1 MRSIVLYL
9 HMHQPWRLKHYS
21 IFSVSHDHD
30 YWSEDN
36 WNAGT
41 NNERIFKKVADK
53 SYRPM
58 LARLEKCINVYP
70 GFKFSLSITGT
81 FLEQAELWAPDVIET
96 LKRLTKSGRVE
107 IVAETY
113 YHSLAFFYDRKEFE
127 AQVKMHQDKIR
138 ELFGVETQVFRNT
151 ELSYNDDLAKWADKF
166 GMKGILAEGWDKI
179 LEWRSPNF
187 VYKPRGCKKTKLLMK
202 NYRLSDDI
210 AFRFSDRNW
219 KEWPLTVE
227 KYMNWVETDTL
238 RGPLI
243 NLFMDFET
251 FGENIWED
259 TGIFEFFEHLVY
271 QWSQDKSNNF
281 MTVSEACDSAEPKA
295 EISMPWTVTWADTE
309 RDLSAW
315 LGNSMQHEAMK
326 AIYDIKK
333 DVFAT
338 EDDKI
343 IDDWRRLQTSDH
355 PYYMCTKYFNDGD
368 VHAYF
373 SPYDSPYDAF
383 LFYMNTIRDMR
394 GRIAEI
400 TAKNKK
406 TTTRTKRKIE
416 VRKVIDATKPVRKT
430 PTTRVIKVK

>member
-21 IFSVSHDHD
+21 IFSVDHDHD
-30 YWSEDN
+30 YWTEKD
-36 WNAGT
+36 WYAGT
-41 NNERIFKKVADK
+41 NNERIFKKVAEK

-58 LARLEKCINVYP
+58 LARLEKCINTYA

-81 FLEQAELWAPDVIET
+81 FLDQAEEWAPDIIDT

-113 YHSLAFFYDRKEFE
+113 YHSLAFFYDREEFE
-127 AQVKMHQDKIR
+127 AQVKLHQDRIHK
-138 ELFGVETQVFRNT
+138 LFGVKSKVFRNT
-151 ELSYNDDLAKWADKF
+151 ELSYNNELARWADEYGF
-166 GMKGILAEGWDKI
+166 KGILAEGWDKI

-187 VYKPRGCKKTKLLMK
+187 VYRPEGCKNIKLLMK
-202 NYRLSDDI
+202 NYRLSDDV
-210 AFRFSDRNW
+210 AFRFSDKHW
-219 KEWPLTVE
+219 KEWPLTVD
-227 KYMNWVETDTL
+227 KYIQWLETDTL

-271 QWSQDKSNNF
+271 RWDRDKNNNF
-281 MTVSEACDSAEPKA
+281 LTVSEACDSAEPTA
-295 EISMPWTVTWADTE
+295 DISMPWTVTWADTE

-326 AIYDIKK
+326 AVYEIKPEVLASGDK
-333 DVFAT
+333 DLI
-338 EDDKI
+338 E
-343 IDDWRRLQTSDH
+343 DWRRLQTSDH

-383 LFYMNTIRDMR
+383 LYYMNSLRDMR
-394 GRIAEI
+394 GRLDGV
-400 TAKNKK
+400 TRHRKK
-406 TTTRTKRKIE
+406 
-416 VRKVIDATKPVRKT
+416 
-430 PTTRVIKVK
+430 

>member
-9 HMHQPWRLKHYS
+9 HMHQPYRLKKYS
-21 IFSVSHDHD
+21 IFSVGHDHD
-30 YWSEDN
+30 YWNEKD
-36 WNAGT
+36 WYAGT

-58 LARLEKCINVYP
+58 LARLEKCLNEYE

-81 FLEQAELWAPDVIET
+81 FIEQAQKWAPDVIET
-96 LKRLTKSGRVE
+96 LQRICRTGRVE

-113 YHSLAFFYDRKEFE
+113 YHSLAFFFDKKEFE
-127 AQVKMHQDKIR
+127 AQVIKHQDVVR
-138 ELFGVETQVFRNT
+138 DLFNVETQVFRNT
-151 ELSYNDDLAKWADKF
+151 ELAYNDDLAKWADDF
-166 GMKGILAEGWDKI
+166 GMKGLIAEGWDKV

-187 VYKPRGCKKTKLLMK
+187 VYRPEGCKNTKLLLK

-210 AFRFSDRNW
+210 AFRFSDKNW
-219 KEWPLTVE
+219 KEWPLTVD
-227 KYMNWVETDTL
+227 KYIQWLEAATL

-271 QWSQDKSNNF
+271 RWDRDQENNF
-281 MTVSEACDSAEPKA
+281 MTVSEACDSDEPKG
-295 EISMPWTVTWADTE
+295 ELSMPWTVTWADTE

-315 LGNSMQHEAMK
+315 LGNSMQHEALQALYEMK
-326 AIYDIKK
+326 DEVLETKDKK
-333 DVFAT
+333 LI
-338 EDDKI
+338 ED
-343 IDDWRRLQTSDH
+343 WSRLSTSDH

-383 LFYMNTIRDMR
+383 LYFMNALRDMR
-394 GRIAEI
+394 ERLEEI
-400 TAKNKK
+400 QEEQKKAK
-406 TTTRTKRKIE
+406 KIE
-416 VRKVIDATKPVRKT
+416 VK
-430 PTTRVIKVK
+430 

>member
-21 IFSVSHDHD
+21 IFSVDHDHD
-30 YWSEDN
+30 YWTEKD
-36 WNAGT
+36 WYAGT
-41 NNERIFKKVADK
+41 NNERIFKKVAEK

-58 LARLEKCINVYP
+58 LGVLEKCINTYA

-81 FLEQAELWAPDVIET
+81 WLDQAEKWDPELIEI
-96 LKRLTKSGRVE
+96 LKRLVKSGRVE

-113 YHSLAFFYDRKEFE
+113 YHSLAFFYDREEFE
-127 AQVKMHQDKIR
+127 AQVKAHQDKIHK
-138 ELFGVETQVFRNT
+138 LFGVKSQVYRNT
-151 ELSYNDDLAKWADKF
+151 ELSYNNELARWADEYGF
-166 GMKGILAEGWDKI
+166 KGILAEGWDKI

-187 VYKPRGCKKTKLLMK
+187 VYRPEGCKNIKLLMK
-202 NYRLSDDI
+202 NYRLSDDV
-210 AFRFSDRNW
+210 AFRFSDKHW
-219 KEWPLTVE
+219 KEWPLTVD
-227 KYMNWVETDTL
+227 KYIQWLETDTL

-259 TGIFEFFEHLVY
+259 TGIFKFFEHLIY
-271 QWSQDKSNNF
+271 RWDRDKDNNF
-281 MTVSEACDSAEPKA
+281 LTVSEACDSAEPTA

-326 AIYDIKK
+326 AVYDIKNEVLASG
-333 DVFAT
+333 DP
-338 EDDKI
+338 KI
-343 IDDWRRLQTSDH
+343 IEDWRRLQTSDH

-383 LFYMNTIRDMR
+383 LYYMNSLRDMR
-394 GRIAEI
+394 GRLDGV
-400 TAKNKK
+400 TRRKK
-406 TTTRTKRKIE
+406 
-416 VRKVIDATKPVRKT
+416 
-430 PTTRVIKVK
+430 

>member
-1 MRSIVLYL
+1 MRSVVLYL
-9 HMHQPWRLKHYS
+9 HMHQPWRLKHYN
-21 IFSVSHDHD
+21 IFSVDHDHD
-30 YWSEDN
+30 YWTEKDYY
-36 WNAGT
+36 AGT

-58 LARLEKCINVYP
+58 LKLLEKCVKSYD

-81 FLEQAELWAPDVIET
+81 FLDQAEKWAPDVIET
-96 LKRLTKSGRVE
+96 LKRLTKTGRVE

-127 AQVKMHQDKIR
+127 AQVKQHQDRIHK
-138 ELFGVETQVFRNT
+138 LFGVKSQVFRNT
-151 ELSYNDDLAKWADKF
+151 ELSYNDDLAKWADEYGF
-166 GMKGILAEGWDKI
+166 KGILAEGWDKI
-179 LEWRSPNF
+179 LEWRSPNY
-187 VYKPRGCKKTKLLMK
+187 VYRPEGCKNIKLLMK

-210 AFRFSDRNW
+210 AFRFSDKHW

-227 KYMNWVETDTL
+227 KYMRWVETDTL

-259 TGIFEFFEHLVY
+259 TGIFKFFEHFVY
-271 QWSQDKSNNF
+271 TWLKDKDNNF
-281 MTVSEACDSAEPKA
+281 MTVSEACDSAEPTA

-309 RDLSAW
+309 RDLTAW

-326 AIYDIKK
+326 ATYELKSEILASGDQKLI
-333 DVFAT
+333 
-338 EDDKI
+338 E
-343 IDDWRRLQTSDH
+343 DWRRMQTSDH

-383 LFYMNTIRDMR
+383 LYYMNAIRDIR
-394 GRIAEI
+394 GRLDGV
-400 TAKNKK
+400 TRRKK
-406 TTTRTKRKIE
+406 K
-416 VRKVIDATKPVRKT
+416 
-430 PTTRVIKVK
+430 

>member
-21 IFSVSHDHD
+21 IFSVDHDHD
-30 YWSEDN
+30 YWTEKD
-36 WNAGT
+36 WYAGT

-58 LARLEKCINVYP
+58 LARLEKCINTYA

-81 FLEQAELWAPDVIET
+81 FLDQAEEWAPDIIDT
-96 LKRLTKSGRVE
+96 LKRLVKSGRVE

-113 YHSLAFFYDRKEFE
+113 YHSLAFFYDREEFE
-127 AQVKMHQDKIR
+127 AQVKKHQDRIY
-138 ELFGVETQVFRNT
+138 ELFGVRSQVYRNT
-151 ELSYNDDLAKWADKF
+151 ELSYNNELARWADEYGF
-166 GMKGILAEGWDKI
+166 KGILAEGWDKI

-187 VYKPRGCKKTKLLMK
+187 VYRPEGCKNVKLLMK
-202 NYRLSDDI
+202 NYRLSDDV
-210 AFRFSDRNW
+210 AFRFSDKHW
-219 KEWPLTVE
+219 KEWPLTVD
-227 KYMNWVETDTL
+227 KYIQWLEVGTL

-271 QWSQDKSNNF
+271 RWDRDKENNF
-281 MTVSEACDSAEPKA
+281 LTVSEACDSAEPTA

-326 AIYDIKK
+326 AIYEIKP
-333 DVFAT
+333 DVLASGDPDLI
-338 EDDKI
+338 E
-343 IDDWRRLQTSDH
+343 DWRRLQTSDH

-383 LFYMNTIRDMR
+383 LYYMNALRDMH
-394 GRIAEI
+394 GRLDGV
-400 TAKNKK
+400 TRHSSKK
-406 TTTRTKRKIE
+406 KK
-416 VRKVIDATKPVRKT
+416 
-430 PTTRVIKVK
+430 

>member
-1 MRSIVLYL
+1 
-9 HMHQPWRLKHYS
+9 MHQPWRLKHYS
-21 IFSVSHDHD
+21 IFSVDHDHD
-30 YWSEDN
+30 YWTEKD
-36 WNAGT
+36 WYAGT
-41 NNERIFKKVADK
+41 NNERIFKKVAEK

-58 LARLEKCINVYP
+58 LARLEKCINTYA

-81 FLEQAELWAPDVIET
+81 FLDQAEEWAPDIIDT

-113 YHSLAFFYDRKEFE
+113 YHSLAFFYDREEFE
-127 AQVKMHQDKIR
+127 AQVKLHQDRIHK
-138 ELFGVETQVFRNT
+138 LFGVKSKVFRNT
-151 ELSYNDDLAKWADKF
+151 ELSYNNELARWADEYGF
-166 GMKGILAEGWDKI
+166 KGILAEGWDKI

-187 VYKPRGCKKTKLLMK
+187 VYRPEGCKNIKLLMK
-202 NYRLSDDI
+202 NYRLSDDV
-210 AFRFSDRNW
+210 AFRFSDKHW
-219 KEWPLTVE
+219 KEWPLTVD
-227 KYMNWVETDTL
+227 KYIQWLETDTL

-271 QWSQDKSNNF
+271 RWDRDKNNNF
-281 MTVSEACDSAEPKA
+281 LTVSEACDSAEPTA
-295 EISMPWTVTWADTE
+295 DISMPWTVTWADTE

-326 AIYDIKK
+326 AVYEIKPDVLASGDK
-333 DVFAT
+333 DLI
-338 EDDKI
+338 E
-343 IDDWRRLQTSDH
+343 DWRRLQTSDH

-383 LFYMNTIRDMR
+383 LYYMNSLRDMR
-394 GRIAEI
+394 GRLDGV
-400 TAKNKK
+400 TRHKK
-406 TTTRTKRKIE
+406 K
-416 VRKVIDATKPVRKT
+416 
-430 PTTRVIKVK
+430 

>member
-21 IFSVSHDHD
+21 IFSVDHDHD
-30 YWSEDN
+30 YWTEKD
-36 WNAGT
+36 WYAGT
-41 NNERIFKKVADK
+41 NNERIFKKVAEK

-58 LARLEKCINVYP
+58 LARLEKCINTYA

-81 FLEQAELWAPDVIET
+81 FLDQAEKWAPDIIDT

-113 YHSLAFFYDRKEFE
+113 YHSLAFFFDREEFE
-127 AQVKMHQDKIR
+127 AQVKKHQDRIY
-138 ELFGVETQVFRNT
+138 ELFGVRSKVFRNT
-151 ELSYNDDLAKWADKF
+151 ELSYNDELARWADNYGF
-166 GMKGILAEGWDKI
+166 KGILAEGWDKI

-187 VYKPRGCKKTKLLMK
+187 VYRPSGCKNVKLLMK
-202 NYRLSDDI
+202 NYRLSDDV
-210 AFRFSDRNW
+210 AFRFSDKHW
-219 KEWPLTVE
+219 KEWPLTVD
-227 KYMNWVETDTL
+227 KYIQWLEAATL

-271 QWSQDKSNNF
+271 RWDRDKNNNF
-281 MTVSEACDSAEPKA
+281 LTVSEACDSAEPTA

-326 AIYDIKK
+326 AIYDIKT
-333 DVFAT
+333 DVLASGDT
-338 EDDKI
+338 DI
-343 IDDWRRLQTSDH
+343 IEDWRRLQTSDH

-383 LFYMNTIRDMR
+383 LYYMNSLRDMR
-394 GRIAEI
+394 GRLDGVTIR
-400 TAKNKK
+400 KK
-406 TTTRTKRKIE
+406 K
-416 VRKVIDATKPVRKT
+416 
-430 PTTRVIKVK
+430 

>member
-21 IFSVSHDHD
+21 IFSVDHDHD
-30 YWSEDN
+30 YWTEKD
-36 WNAGT
+36 WYAGT
-41 NNERIFKKVADK
+41 NNERIFKKVAEK

-58 LARLEKCINVYP
+58 LAVLEKCINTYA

-81 FLEQAELWAPDVIET
+81 WLDQAEKWDPELIDI
-96 LKRLTKSGRVE
+96 LKRLVKSGRVE

-113 YHSLAFFYDRKEFE
+113 YHSLAFFYDREEFE
-127 AQVKMHQDKIR
+127 AQVKEHQDKIHK
-138 ELFGVETQVFRNT
+138 LFGVRSQVYRNT
-151 ELSYNDDLAKWADKF
+151 ELSYNNELARWADEYGF
-166 GMKGILAEGWDKI
+166 KGILAEGWDKI

-187 VYKPRGCKKTKLLMK
+187 VYRPEGCKNIKLLMK
-202 NYRLSDDI
+202 NYRLSDDV
-210 AFRFSDRNW
+210 AFRFSDKHW
-219 KEWPLTVE
+219 KEWPLTVD
-227 KYMNWVETDTL
+227 KYIQWLETDTL

-259 TGIFEFFEHLVY
+259 TGIFKFFEHLIY
-271 QWSQDKSNNF
+271 RWDRDKDNNF
-281 MTVSEACDSAEPKA
+281 LTVSEACDSAEPTA

-326 AIYDIKK
+326 AVYGIKNEVLASG
-333 DVFAT
+333 DP
-338 EDDKI
+338 KI
-343 IDDWRRLQTSDH
+343 IEDWRRLQTSDH

-383 LFYMNTIRDMR
+383 LYYMNSLRDMR
-394 GRIAEI
+394 GRLDGI
-400 TAKNKK
+400 TRRKK
-406 TTTRTKRKIE
+406 
-416 VRKVIDATKPVRKT
+416 
-430 PTTRVIKVK
+430 

>member
-21 IFSVSHDHD
+21 IFSVDHDHD
-30 YWSEDN
+30 YWTEKD
-36 WNAGT
+36 WYAGT
-41 NNERIFKKVADK
+41 NNERIFKKVAEK

-58 LARLEKCINVYP
+58 LARLEKCINTYA

-81 FLEQAELWAPDVIET
+81 FLDQAEEWAPDIIDT
-96 LKRLTKSGRVE
+96 LKRLVKSGRVE

-113 YHSLAFFYDRKEFE
+113 YHSLAFFYDREEFE
-127 AQVKMHQDKIR
+127 AQVKLHQDRIH
-138 ELFGVETQVFRNT
+138 ELFGVRSKVYRNT
-151 ELSYNDDLAKWADKF
+151 ELSYNNELAKWADSF
-166 GMKGILAEGWDKI
+166 GFKGILAEGWDKI

-187 VYKPRGCKKTKLLMK
+187 VYRPEGCKNVKLLMK
-202 NYRLSDDI
+202 NYRLSDDV
-210 AFRFSDRNW
+210 AFRFSDKHW
-219 KEWPLTVE
+219 KEWPLTVD
-227 KYMNWVETDTL
+227 KYIQWLEAATL

-271 QWSQDKSNNF
+271 RWDRDKDNNF
-281 MTVSEACDSAEPKA
+281 LTVSEACDSAEPTA

-326 AIYDIKK
+326 AVYDLKPEVLASGEP
-333 DVFAT
+333 DVI
-338 EDDKI
+338 E
-343 IDDWRRLQTSDH
+343 DWRRLQTSDH

-383 LFYMNTIRDMR
+383 LYYMNAMRDMR
-394 GRIAEI
+394 GRLDGV
-400 TAKNKK
+400 TRRSKK
-406 TTTRTKRKIE
+406 KK
-416 VRKVIDATKPVRKT
+416 
-430 PTTRVIKVK
+430 

>member
-21 IFSVSHDHD
+21 IFSVDHDHD
-30 YWSEDN
+30 YWTEKD
-36 WNAGT
+36 WYAGT
-41 NNERIFKKVADK
+41 NNERIFKKVAEK

-58 LARLEKCINVYP
+58 LARLEKCINTYA

-81 FLEQAELWAPDVIET
+81 FLDQAEEWAPDIIDT
-96 LKRLTKSGRVE
+96 LKRLVKSGRVE

-113 YHSLAFFYDRKEFE
+113 YHSLAFFYDREEFE
-127 AQVKMHQDKIR
+127 AQVKLHQDRIH
-138 ELFGVETQVFRNT
+138 ELFGVRSKVYRNT
-151 ELSYNDDLAKWADKF
+151 ELSYNNELAKWADGF
-166 GMKGILAEGWDKI
+166 GFKGILAEGWDKI

-187 VYKPRGCKKTKLLMK
+187 VYRPEGCKNIKLLMK
-202 NYRLSDDI
+202 NYRLSDDV
-210 AFRFSDRNW
+210 AFRFSDKHW
-219 KEWPLTVE
+219 KEWPLTVD
-227 KYMNWVETDTL
+227 KYIQWLEAATL

-271 QWSQDKSNNF
+271 RWDRDKDNNF
-281 MTVSEACDSAEPKA
+281 LTVSEACDSAEPTA

-326 AIYDIKK
+326 AVYDLKSEVLASGEP
-333 DVFAT
+333 DVI
-338 EDDKI
+338 E
-343 IDDWRRLQTSDH
+343 DWRRLQTSDH

-383 LFYMNTIRDMR
+383 LYYMNAMRDMR
-394 GRIAEI
+394 GRLDGV
-400 TAKNKK
+400 
-406 TTTRTKRKIE
+406 TRRSKKRK
-416 VRKVIDATKPVRKT
+416 
-430 PTTRVIKVK
+430 

>member
-21 IFSVSHDHD
+21 IFSVDHDHD
-30 YWSEDN
+30 YWTEKD
-36 WNAGT
+36 WYAGT

-58 LARLEKCINVYP
+58 LARLEKCINTYA

-81 FLEQAELWAPDVIET
+81 FLDQAEEWAPDIIET
-96 LKRLTKSGRVE
+96 LQRLVKSGRVE

-113 YHSLAFFYDRKEFE
+113 YHSLAFFYDREEFE
-127 AQVKMHQDKIR
+127 AQVKAHQDRIF
-138 ELFGVETQVFRNT
+138 ELFGVRSKVYRNT
-151 ELSYNDDLAKWADKF
+151 ELSYNNELAKWADEYGF
-166 GMKGILAEGWDKI
+166 KGILAEGWDKI

-187 VYKPRGCKKTKLLMK
+187 VYRPEGCKNVKLLMK
-202 NYRLSDDI
+202 NYRLSDDV
-210 AFRFSDRNW
+210 AFRFSDKHW
-219 KEWPLTVE
+219 KEWPLTVD
-227 KYMNWVETDTL
+227 KYIQWLEAATL

-271 QWSQDKSNNF
+271 RWDRDKDNNF
-281 MTVSEACDSAEPKA
+281 LTVSEACDSAEPTA

-326 AIYDIKK
+326 AIYELKPEVLASGETALI
-333 DVFAT
+333 
-338 EDDKI
+338 E
-343 IDDWRRLQTSDH
+343 DWRRLQTSDH

-383 LFYMNTIRDMR
+383 LYYMNALRDMR
-394 GRIAEI
+394 GRLDGV
-400 TAKNKK
+400 TRHSSKK
-406 TTTRTKRKIE
+406 KK
-416 VRKVIDATKPVRKT
+416 
-430 PTTRVIKVK
+430 

>member
-1 MRSIVLYL
+1 MRSVVLYL
-9 HMHQPWRLKHYS
+9 HMHQPWRLKHYN
-21 IFSVSHDHD
+21 IFSVDHDHD
-30 YWSEDN
+30 YWTEKDFY
-36 WNAGT
+36 AGT

-58 LARLEKCINVYP
+58 LSLLEKCVKQYD

-81 FLEQAELWAPDVIET
+81 FLDQAEKWAPDVIET
-96 LKRLTKSGRVE
+96 LKRLTKTGRVE

-113 YHSLAFFYDRKEFE
+113 YHSLAFFYDRAEFE
-127 AQVKMHQDKIR
+127 AQVKQHQERIHK
-138 ELFGVETQVFRNT
+138 LFGVKSQVYRNT
-151 ELSYNDDLAKWADKF
+151 ELSYNDDLAKWADDF
-166 GMKGILAEGWDKI
+166 GFKGILAEGWDKI
-179 LEWRSPNF
+179 LEWRSPNY
-187 VYKPRGCKKTKLLMK
+187 VYRPAGCKNIKLLMK

-210 AFRFSDRNW
+210 AFRFSDKHW

-227 KYMNWVETDTL
+227 KYMRWVETDTL

-259 TGIFEFFEHLVY
+259 TGIFKFFEHFVY
-271 QWSQDKSNNF
+271 TWLKDKDNNF
-281 MTVSEACDSAEPKA
+281 LTVSEACDSAEPTA

-326 AIYDIKK
+326 ALYEIKDEVLASGDRK
-333 DVFAT
+333 LI
-338 EDDKI
+338 E
-343 IDDWRRLQTSDH
+343 DWRRLQTSDH

-383 LFYMNTIRDMR
+383 LYFMNTIRDMR
-394 GRIAEI
+394 GRLDGV
-400 TAKNKK
+400 TRHKK
-406 TTTRTKRKIE
+406 K
-416 VRKVIDATKPVRKT
+416 
-430 PTTRVIKVK
+430 